1 VAYIL
6 DVSKLCELN
15 YPVRSTLGI
24 TVYYYDLI
32 STTVKIRFDFR
43 ELQVYIIP
51 IGTKSRMQY
60 FSMSVLTTNYEKRT
74 IFIFY
79 FNVISR

>member
-1 VAYIL
+1 MAYIL

-24 TVYYYDLI
+24 TVYYDLI
-32 STTVKIRFDFR
+32 STAVKIRFDFR

-60 FSMSVLTTNYEKRT
+60 FSMSVLTPNYEKR
-74 IFIFY
+74 IFFY